1 MQKPASSKWYKN
13 TNTGTRRKTK
23 TSCSAPEA
31 CAGQGLG
38 AEEGARE
45 GGERTGAAWC
55 SVPCIQGLGPLP
67 GGYLGYFG
75 YFQRYFGQAGGL
87 GYNPSPPI
95 RAQTEAK
102 RLLLWVGQGSSL
114 DGARLNLLLLRCPR
128 TRLWQGR
135 TWQGRIISLTSASSA
150 RHRMGQALWQH
161 QRVCKGEWRGNI
173 I

>member
-1 MQKPASSKWYKN
+1 M
-13 TNTGTRRKTK
+13 
-23 TSCSAPEA
+23 
-31 CAGQGLG
+31 
-38 AEEGARE
+38 
-45 GGERTGAAWC
+45 
-55 SVPCIQGLGPLP
+55 
-67 GGYLGYFG
+67 GYFS

-102 RLLLWVGQGSSL
+102 RLLLWVGQGLSL

-128 TRLWQGR
+128 TRL
-135 TWQGRIISLTSASSA
+135 WQGRIISLTSASSA